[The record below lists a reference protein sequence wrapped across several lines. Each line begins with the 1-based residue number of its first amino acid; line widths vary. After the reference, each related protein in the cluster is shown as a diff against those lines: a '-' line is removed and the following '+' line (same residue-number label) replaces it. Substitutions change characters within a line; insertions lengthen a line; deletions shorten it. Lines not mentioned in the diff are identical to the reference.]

1 VGTHSLHL
9 TTHRD
14 GTWLRL
20 AAREEA
26 TSEHL
31 LPQITR
37 LFPHAAA
44 LTQPALPPE
53 DDFLAVAA
61 LRFFASAAVRFAARQ
76 APPSDLKR
84 LPALAMNPRRS
95 RPKMAAMVSSAASD
109 SLQLAVATASRST
122 NVTTARD
129 LVMLA
134 AAAAFIV
141 YVVDQRVSTLTN
153 NVNLSFYIGQRKS

>member
-1 VGTHSLHL
+1 MGTHSLHL

-53 DDFLAVAA
+53 DDFLAA

-76 APPSDLKR
+76 ALPSDLKR

>member
-53 DDFLAVAA
+53 DDFLAA